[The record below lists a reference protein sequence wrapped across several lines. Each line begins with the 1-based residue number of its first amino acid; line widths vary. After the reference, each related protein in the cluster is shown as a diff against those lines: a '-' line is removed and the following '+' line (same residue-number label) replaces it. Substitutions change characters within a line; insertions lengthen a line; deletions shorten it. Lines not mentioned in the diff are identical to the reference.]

1 MLNKALTRS
10 DRSSAYRCAATYNI
24 MFPHLPHPYVLQ
36 GWQEG
41 AITFNPTYKY
51 HLGCN
56 IYSGDPLPPG
66 VGAVKAVDSYA
77 SLTDS
82 EATTE
87 GKRLGLKHCMD
98 AGISFSRR
106 ALERPLIIT
115 KPGWRA
121 YMLW

>member
-1 MLNKALTRS
+1 MLCHL
-10 DRSSAYRCAATYNI
+10 
-24 MFPHLPHPYVLQ
+24 FPCCLCLLWQ

-51 HLGCN
+51 HLGSN

-66 VGAVKAVDSYA
+66 VGAVKAVDSYT

-87 GKRLGLKHCMD
+87 GEAAK
-98 AGISFSRR
+98 
-106 ALERPLIIT
+106 AL
-115 KPGWRA
+115 A
-121 YMLW
+121 

>member
-1 MLNKALTRS
+1 
-10 DRSSAYRCAATYNI
+10 
-24 MFPHLPHPYVLQ
+24 MFPHVPHPYVLQ

-87 GKRLGLKHCMD
+87 GKRLGLKHIFQQTGFGKATD
-98 AGISFSRR
+98 HYKAGLACVH
-106 ALERPLIIT
+106 ALVMVLLSHQAE
-115 KPGWRA
+115 
-121 YMLW
+121 

>member
-1 MLNKALTRS
+1 
-10 DRSSAYRCAATYNI
+10 
-24 MFPHLPHPYVLQ
+24 VQ

-41 AITFNPTYKY
+41 GITFNPTYKY

-66 VGAVKAVDSYA
+66 VSAVKAVESYA

-87 GKRLGLKHCMD
+87 GEWRGHSMLGFVLRDLGFVRKSLSC
-98 AGISFSRR
+98 GRR
-106 ALERPLIIT
+106 PNNFT
-115 KPGWRA
+115 
-121 YMLW
+121 YLWAPAQHLQ

>member
-1 MLNKALTRS
+1 MSCVDFA
-10 DRSSAYRCAATYNI
+10 
-24 MFPHLPHPYVLQ
+24 LQ

-41 AITFNPTYKY
+41 VVSFNPTYKY

-87 GKRLGLKHCMD
+87 GGRADTARRL
-98 AGISFSRR
+98 RR
-106 ALERPLIIT
+106 LCILSCLR
-115 KPGWRA
+115 
-121 YMLW
+121 

>member
-1 MLNKALTRS
+1 MADS
-10 DRSSAYRCAATYNI
+10 
-24 MFPHLPHPYVLQ
+24 FPSWACLEPAVLVFYWVQ
-36 GWQEG
+36 GWHEG

-66 VGAVKAVDSYA
+66 VSSVKAVDSYA

-87 GKRLGLKHCMD
+87 GESTTACR
-98 AGISFSRR
+98 SR
-106 ALERPLIIT
+106 
-115 KPGWRA
+115 
-121 YMLW
+121 

>member
-1 MLNKALTRS
+1 VS
-10 DRSSAYRCAATYNI
+10 FD
-24 MFPHLPHPYVLQ
+24 
-36 GWQEG
+36 
-41 AITFNPTYKY
+41 PTYKY

-87 GKRLGLKHCMD
+87 GGWMDPAGWLHAVCHGCGD
-98 AGISFSRR
+98 AGVHPLSWPCIIAGGNVLVSVF
-106 ALERPLIIT
+106 ALLVPQTYKLHGT
-115 KPGWRA
+115 YG
-121 YMLW
+121 